1 MKYKKAALL
10 IAAALFFSFAQCPS
24 LPISAA
30 SANSELKN
38 LEDKLALATK
48 AREDAEKAVK
58 AAKAEKADAIK
69 SKEAI
74 DKQISTLAEE
84 MSTLEQ
90 IIAGY
95 EADIAVKNLDIES
108 ETEKL
113 ETLKKVVRER
123 ARIKHEEG
131 GMDLLTLLFDSD
143 GLVDF
148 FVGLDRFNCMLDYD
162 DRLMESYT
170 STLKELEG
178 LKSGLEESKKGVEGQ
193 RDTLSVRK
201 NELDAALADAQR
213 IVDDAEKDLKS
224 ASDYLAKVEAEEA
237 RAEADRKKKL
247 EEIQKST
254 NQAPA
259 GGKFLWPLPSN
270 YTKVSCGF
278 GWRIHPVTGR
288 QQFHNGIDIPAKYG
302 TEIYACNSGTVVE
315 VSYNYADGSYVTIS
329 HGGGVASFY
338 SHISKSAVKV
348 GDKVTRG
355 QVIAYVGTSGY
366 VTGAHLNLN
375 IYENG
380 TAVDP
385 MGYFK

>member
-30 SANSELKN
+30 TTNSELKN

-58 AAKAEKADAIK
+58 TAKAEKADAIK

-74 DKQISTLAEE
+74 DKQISAISEE

-170 STLKELEG
+170 STLEELEG
-178 LKSGLEESKKGVEGQ
+178 LKSGLEESKKGVESQ
-193 RDTLSVRK
+193 RDTL
-201 NELDAALADAQR
+201 
-213 IVDDAEKDLKS
+213 AEKDLKS
-224 ASDYLAKVEAEEA
+224 ASDYLAKVEAEES
-237 RAEADRKKKL
+237 RADEERKKKL
-247 EEIQKST
+247 EELQKST
-254 NQAPA
+254 NQAYI

-270 YTKVSCGF
+270 YTTVSCGF

-315 VSYNYADGSYVTIS
+315 VSYNYADGNYVTIS

-375 IYENG
+375 IYEYG